1 MTLRKRL
8 ATVVSARRTGV
19 DRPGKTIRDLVPE
32 RRPTM
37 ARWWLALGILAVSFL
52 APGCDELDPK
62 GNAKPKASEV
72 GEKSIDQ
79 MRGAAGIAPPG
90 GLQ

>member
-1 MTLRKRL
+1 MT
-8 ATVVSARRTGV
+8 
-19 DRPGKTIRDLVPE
+19 
-32 RRPTM
+32 
-37 ARWWLALGILAVSFL
+37 RWWLAFGMLAMSCLAV
-52 APGCDELDPK
+52 GCDELDSK
-62 GNAKPKASEV
+62 GNGKPKATEV